1 MITEVGKICRANDG
15 TPELKVRALDA
26 FVEGIAEEFLSSA
39 NNNEEQVI
47 IAVDR
52 MRKDIRTLPQLA
64 YLYGHLAPIT
74 YRLMRD
80 WGWTVRSKDDA
91 ITELKYRLNFTKTIE
106 LGSDDIVRA
115 IPLSLSFQA
124 RTNRKRVNQF
134 IDDVFFWLLENGG
147 QPMTSEQY
155 LKEKKW
161 Q

>member
-1 MITEVGKICRANDG
+1 MITEVGKICRAKDG
-15 TPELKVRALDA
+15 TPELKVRALPA
-26 FVEGIAEEFLSSA
+26 FVEGIAEAFLSSA

-64 YLYGHLAPIT
+64 YLYGHLARIA
-74 YRLMRD
+74 YGLMED
-80 WGWTVRSKDDA
+80 WGWSIRSREDA
-91 ITELKYRLNFTKTIE
+91 ITELKYRLKFTKTIE
-106 LGSDDIVRA
+106 IGSEDIVRV

-134 IDDVFFWLLENGG
+134 IDDVFFWLIEHGG

-155 LKEKKW
+155 LKEKTWK
-161 Q
+161 